1 MVDILHRI
9 GATASQKDVYAALTT
24 LDGLAGWWTEDT
36 TGDDNVG
43 GVIRFRFAGA
53 PEPGGF
59 DMLVLDATPADHVR
73 WEVVE
78 GPEEWVGTQIGF
90 ELSEEDGYTI
100 VMFSHT
106 GWREV
111 VPFMYHCSTK
121 WATFLMS
128 LKQLVETGTGEPAPG
143 DVRISN
149 WH

>member
-9 GATASQKDVYAALTT
+9 GATASMADVYAALTT
-24 LDGLAGWWTEDT
+24 IDGLAGWWTEDT
-36 TGDDNVG
+36 KGDPEVG

-59 DMLVLDATPADHVR
+59 DMLVLDATSSERVR

-90 ELSEEDGYTI
+90 ELSQEDGYTV
-100 VMFSHT
+100 VMFRHV
-106 GWREV
+106 GWQQA

-128 LKQLVETGTGEPAPG
+128 LKELVETGTGRPAPD